1 MFAQTSLIQQFYFQI
16 WILKIYGT
24 YTKQY
29 ICSNGK
35 NLNIIYMSETGVWLN
50 KFLHIQ
56 MKKYYV
62 VLKNNETF
70 FYTRLKA
77 SSPISIKWKRA
88 RCKKRLCYAII
99 WGRGRTSIFIN
110 ASTSS
115 GTIHMSPNSWY
126 HWGVRVG
133 EKFTLLLYVL

>member
-1 MFAQTSLIQQFYFQI
+1 
-16 WILKIYGT
+16 
-24 YTKQY
+24 
-29 ICSNGK
+29 
-35 NLNIIYMSETGVWLN
+35 
-50 KFLHIQ
+50 

-70 FYTRLKA
+70 LYTLLKT

-99 WGRGRTSIFIN
+99 WGWGRTSIFIN

-115 GTIHMSPNSWY
+115 GIMHMSPNSWY